1 MIIVTGGA
9 GFIGSNLIKYLN
21 QNGYYDIIIVDNV
34 GSTIKF
40 NNLTDIYFTDY
51 IHKNDLWKVIDK
63 YTDGIETIIHLGACS
78 NTMVQDFEYLIE
90 NNFHYTQKLW
100 NYCTKNK
107 IKFIYASSAA
117 TYGDSSNG
125 FSDDHGNTFLLKPL
139 NPYGLSKHLFDT
151 WCLRKT
157 SVNKI
162 NPPFW
167 AGLKF
172 FNVYGPNEFHKGKM
186 ASMAL
191 QSINQIKSTNSLK
204 LFKSNDPS
212 IKDGDQVRDFI
223 YVEDVVKV
231 IFYFLINDIKS
242 GIYNLGT
249 GKPESFNKLA
259 QTIMDALDISGKI
272 NYIEIPDSIKGKF
285 QNMTNANMS
294 KLRSVGYKDDFNNLD
309 TGIRKYIN
317 EIQ

>member
-21 QNGYYDIIIVDNV
+21 QNGYHDITIVDNV

-40 NNLTDIYFTDY
+40 ENLTDIHFTDY
-51 IHKNDLWKVIDK
+51 IHKNDLWKVIDN
-63 YTDGIETIIHLGACS
+63 YTDSIEAIIHLGACS

-125 FSDDHGNTFLLKPL
+125 FSDDHQKTFSLKPL

-151 WCLRKT
+151 WCLKH
-157 SVNKI
+157 KL

-191 QSINQIKSTNSLK
+191 QSINQISSTNSLK

-223 YVEDVVKV
+223 YVEDAVKV
-231 IFYFLINDIKS
+231 IFYFLTNDIKS

-259 QTIMDALDISGKI
+259 QTIMDTLDIPGKI
-272 NYIEIPDSIKGKF
+272 NYIEIPESIKGKF
-285 QNMTNANMS
+285 QNMTNADMS
-294 KLRSVGYKDDFNNLD
+294 KLRSVGYQDDFNNLD

>member
-51 IHKNDLWKVIDK
+51 IHKNDLWKVIDN

-125 FSDDHGNTFLLKPL
+125 FSDDHQKIFSLKPL
-139 NPYGLSKHLFDT
+139 NPYGLSKHLFDK
-151 WCLRKT
+151 WCLR
-157 SVNKI
+157 NKL

-259 QTIMDALDISGKI
+259 QTIMDVLDISGEI
-272 NYIEIPDSIKGKF
+272 TYIEIPESIKGKF
-285 QNMTNANMS
+285 QNMTNADMC
-294 KLRSVGYKDDFNNLD
+294 KLRSVGYKDNFNNLD
-309 TGIRKYIN
+309 KGIRKYIN

>member
-1 MIIVTGGA
+1 
-9 GFIGSNLIKYLN
+9 
-21 QNGYYDIIIVDNV
+21 
-34 GSTIKF
+34 
-40 NNLTDIYFTDY
+40 
-51 IHKNDLWKVIDK
+51 
-63 YTDGIETIIHLGACS
+63 
-78 NTMVQDFEYLIE
+78 
-90 NNFHYTQKLW
+90 
-100 NYCTKNK
+100 
-107 IKFIYASSAA
+107 
-117 TYGDSSNG
+117 
-125 FSDDHGNTFLLKPL
+125 
-139 NPYGLSKHLFDT
+139 
-151 WCLRKT
+151 
-157 SVNKI
+157 
-162 NPPFW
+162 
-167 AGLKF
+167 
-172 FNVYGPNEFHKGKM
+172 M

>member
-21 QNGYYDIIIVDNV
+21 QNGYHDITIVDNV

-40 NNLTDIYFTDY
+40 ENLTDIHFTDY
-51 IHKNDLWKVIDK
+51 IHKNDLWKVIDN
-63 YTDGIETIIHLGACS
+63 YTDDIEAIIHLGACS

-90 NNFHYTQKLW
+90 NNFHYSQKLW
-100 NYCTKNK
+100 NYCTDNK
-107 IKFIYASSAA
+107 IKFVYASSAA
-117 TYGDSSNG
+117 TYGDRSNG
-125 FSDDHGNTFLLKPL
+125 FSDDHQKIFSLKPL

-151 WCLRKT
+151 WCLKH
-157 SVNKI
+157 KQ

-259 QTIMDALDISGKI
+259 QTIMDVLDISGEI
-272 NYIEIPDSIKGKF
+272 TYIEIPESIKGKF
-285 QNMTNANMS
+285 QNMTNADMS
-294 KLRSVGYKDDFNNLD
+294 KLRSVGYKDNFNNLD

>member
-21 QNGYYDIIIVDNV
+21 QNGYHDITIVDNV

-40 NNLTDIYFTDY
+40 ENLTDIHFTDY
-51 IHKNDLWKVIDK
+51 IHKNDLWKVIDN
-63 YTDGIETIIHLGACS
+63 YTDDIEAIIHLGACS

-90 NNFHYTQKLW
+90 NNFHYSQKLW
-100 NYCTKNK
+100 NYCTDNK
-107 IKFIYASSAA
+107 IKFVYASSAA

-125 FSDDHGNTFLLKPL
+125 FSDDHQKIFSLKPL
-139 NPYGLSKHLFDT
+139 NPYGLSKHLFDR
-151 WCLRKT
+151 WCLKH
-157 SVNKI
+157 KQ

-259 QTIMDALDISGKI
+259 QTIMDVLDISGEI
-272 NYIEIPDSIKGKF
+272 TYIEIPESIKGKF
-285 QNMTNANMS
+285 QNMTNADMS
-294 KLRSVGYKDDFNNLD
+294 KLRSVGYKDNFNNLD